1 MAVVTVE
8 MKSISNKNIERV
20 LYTSVAYVIATLNEK
35 CTKLGYTKLK
45 YKITYQQMHHLKP
58 VKKTAT
64 IKSKTKPIY
73 LYNPEINEILHKSML

>member
-20 LYTSVAYVIATLNEK
+20 LYMSAAYVIVTLNEK

-45 YKITYQQMHHLKP
+45 YKITYQQMYHLKP
-58 VKKTAT
+58 VKK
-64 IKSKTKPIY
+64 
-73 LYNPEINEILHKSML
+73 NRNHKK